1 MFPAFFGKELL
12 LRIVNFTWRKFDF
25 CEARF
30 GVFPRAF
37 PNLAFGA
44 LIRKQAFRPHL
55 QRAAKHCAGAD
66 TQFHEVSF
74 RFPPVA
80 LGGSR
85 DRLQPQSPGLIGLPL
100 ERGLERRR
108 GFFLP
113 AAPLLLDAQLDRLRD
128 QFGDELQRAARSI
141 SGANVEVSYRVDAS
155 RFESAEIAFHRPTG
169 SFPRMTSPVC
179 CFRSA
184 STTGSGS

>member
-1 MFPAFFGKELL
+1 LSS
-12 LRIVNFTWRKFDF
+12 VNFTWRKFDF
-25 CEARF
+25 REAGF
-30 GVFPRAF
+30 GVFRRTF
-37 PNLAFGA
+37 TTLAFSA
-44 LIRKQAFRPHL
+44 LIRKQAFRPNL
-55 QRAAKHCAGAD
+55 QRAEKHYAGAD

-113 AAPLLLDAQLDRLRD
+113 AAPLLLDAQLAPNALLLGIRR
-128 QFGDELQRAARSI
+128 R
-141 SGANVEVSYRVDAS
+141 
-155 RFESAEIAFHRPTG
+155 
-169 SFPRMTSPVC
+169 
-179 CFRSA
+179 
-184 STTGSGS
+184 